1 MGHGVAAVDGE
12 DVGLVGVVLRIR
24 VEGADPDYL
33 FGRQVVDLNGLAGE
47 GVGAG
52 VEQHVRAGR
61 MEGCQL
67 AEGSQPGPGVGAAGA
82 DEVVLEAAGYAAELG
97 GGGGVGDDAI
107 SRRRAGGLGMRRRRW
122 VGRRWVRR
130 RWVRRRW
137 SSSVESSVESSAGWS
152 VGSPVDPA
160 L

>member
-1 MGHGVAAVDGE
+1 MAAVDGE
-12 DVGLVGVVLRIR
+12 DVGLVGVVLGIR

-33 FGRQVVDLNGLAGE
+33 FGGQVVDLNGLAGE

-52 VEQHVRAGR
+52 VEQHVRGGR
-61 MEGCQL
+61 MERCQL

-82 DEVVLEAAGYAAELG
+82 DEVVLEAAGHAAELG

-122 VGRRWVRR
+122 VRR
-130 RWVRRRW
+130 RWDW
-137 SSSVESSVESSAGWS
+137 SALDWSALGSSALG
-152 VGSPVDPA
+152 
-160 L
+160 